1 MKKEQYKIT
10 GMTCASCANSVNKTV
25 SQLDG
30 VTDANVN
37 LVSETLTVSFDEEK
51 VKASDIKGCI

>member
-1 MKKEQYKIT
+1 
-10 GMTCASCANSVNKTV
+10 MTCASCANSVNKTV

-37 LVSETLTVSFDEEK
+37 LVSETLTVSFDEE
-51 VKASDIKGCI
+51 S